1 MQIMLLPA
9 STVIAK
15 EKLTKYL
22 LVLLPKDDKSQ
33 FLQQG
38 GYTLE
43 NWQQLEID
51 LRSQVLT
58 KPAKFVEETIYGS
71 KYRIDT
77 ILQGVNG
84 VNLEIT
90 TIWILTNQQAKFVT
104 LIPNHSGNRE

>member
-1 MQIMLLPA
+1 MLLPVN
-9 STVIAK
+9 TVIAK

-58 KPAKFVEETIYGS
+58 QPARFVEETIYGS
-71 KYRIDT
+71 
-77 ILQGVNG
+77 
-84 VNLEIT
+84 
-90 TIWILTNQQAKFVT
+90 
-104 LIPNHSGNRE
+104 